1 MAKIK
6 TLAEKPPEAR
16 GTPAEQ
22 LRQLRDYLYRVMKEL
37 EFLLTHLGKDNL
49 AEGLRKEIEGK
60 QEALTFDEAPA
71 EGSENPVTSE
81 GIYDAIQAG
90 GGGSAVQL
98 GTISFSAVWSGES
111 SPYTQV
117 VTVDGAEVT
126 ASSKVDLQL
135 TAAQI
140 AALSTSGV
148 LSLLIENNAGAL
160 TAWAVGAA
168 PSAAMTVQC
177 TVEEVEA

>member
-6 TLAEKPPEAR
+6 ELAEKPPEAR

-71 EGSENPVTSE
+71 EGSENPVTS
-81 GIYDAIQAG
+81 GGVYAAIQAG
-90 GGGSAVQL
+90 GGGVDFL
-98 GTISFSAVWSGES
+98 TV
-111 SPYTQV
+111 
-117 VTVDGAEVT
+117 VDGQICAVYEVT
-126 ASSKVDLQL
+126 
-135 TAAQI
+135 
-140 AALSTSGV
+140 
-148 LSLLIENNAGAL
+148 E
-160 TAWAVGAA
+160 
-168 PSAAMTVQC
+168 
-177 TVEEVEA
+177 